1 MKHLYLKNE
10 FYITFFLYFKIE
22 VFYFNQFLHNLS
34 NQFFKNLILIR
45 FEGIE
50 ANYLYIYQTNFS
62 LKICYMIFFYIS

>member
-50 ANYLYIYQTNFS
+50 ANYLYIYQTNFI